1 MGIVRYV
8 DILETAEILVEP
20 FAAMRFMLDGL
31 FRSGP
36 VGGTMLITQAISD
49 MTSMR

>member
-1 MGIVRYV
+1 M
-8 DILETAEILVEP
+8 ILEP

-36 VGGTMLITQAISD
+36 VGGTML
-49 MTSMR
+49 TSAPVSTRKYVLERASLTWSRETR